1 MALIEILMDTNAYVE
16 FKRGNQQTLEIL
28 RYAQTIGINNVVL
41 GELLAGFSVGNQ
53 ESKNQRELSQFL
65 ETSRVKLLTSDEVT
79 AKYYAMIYKQ
89 LRNKGKPIPT
99 NDMWIA
105 ATAMHFTQKFLQN
118 FCVKYHFTLLTY
130 DKHFTNIAGLLQ
142 GQQLSDFL

>member
-16 FKRGNQQTLEIL
+16 FKRGNQQTLDIL
-28 RYAQTIGINNVVL
+28 RYAQTIAINNVVL

-53 ESKNQRELSQFL
+53 EAENQRELYQFL
-65 ETSRVKLLTSDEVT
+65 EMPRVKLLTSNEVT

-105 ATAMHFTQKFLQN
+105 ATAMQ
-118 FCVKYHFTLLTY
+118 YHLTLLSY
-130 DKHFTNIAGLLQ
+130 DKHFANIEGLSS
-142 GQQLSDFL
+142 GQQLNDFLPSITQ